1 MATIT
6 LNHNS
11 EVGFKYG
18 KALLYFLYN
27 SVTYSID
34 IYGMPIKMNLYG
46 NFRWLRKNIETWI
59 GHVSEVNLRDNLFS
73 DVS

>member
-34 IYGMPIKMNLYG
+34 IYGMPIKMNCMEIFAG
-46 NFRWLRKNIETWI
+46 
-59 GHVSEVNLRDNLFS
+59 SEKISKHGLGMS
-73 DVS
+73 AE